1 MLVLAI
7 VTAAAILTAV
17 AVLQRGG
24 SDAKIGPTGNVAD
37 CANALDAGDSNAFD
51 SNAFNFGD
59 AVACA
64 DGRRR
69 AAPK

>member
-24 SDAKIGPTGNVAD
+24 SDAETGPTGSVAD

-51 SNAFNFGD
+51 SNAFNAGD
-59 AVACA
+59 AIACS
-64 DGRRR
+64 GERGR